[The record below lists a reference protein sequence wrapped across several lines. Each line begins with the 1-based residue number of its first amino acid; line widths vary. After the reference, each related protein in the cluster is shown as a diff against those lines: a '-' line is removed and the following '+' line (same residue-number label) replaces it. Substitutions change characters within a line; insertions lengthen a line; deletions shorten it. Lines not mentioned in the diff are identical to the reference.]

1 MNVPNNILS
10 YRKEQCRIC
19 PSPCE
24 FQSNVEWLSEGS
36 NGCPKGRFMV
46 WESFKRVIPVPA
58 PAPIESVFVEQ
69 SAEVTNQE
77 PAKAKVFG
85 LGDVVAAIA
94 EPIAKASDTVF
105 RTKLKGCSAC
115 RKRREMLN
123 TLMPF
128 YKI

>member
-1 MNVPNNILS
+1 MNVPNNILT

-24 FQSNVEWLSEGS
+24 FQSNVEWLSEGA

-46 WESFKRVIPVPA
+46 WESFKRVPVVA
-58 PAPIESVFVEQ
+58 PVITQ
-69 SAEVTNQE
+69 EVAIQE
-77 PAKAKVFG
+77 PTNTTEEAQIKARVFG
-85 LGDVVAAIA
+85 LGDVVAAVA
-94 EPIAKASDTVF
+94 EPIAKASDAVF
-105 RTKLKGCSAC
+105 KTKLKGCSSC

-128 YKI
+128 YKL